1 MLHLLK
7 VARLHTLIAVASVS
21 LLCPAARAD
30 AELGQAAPS
39 LRFMAGDVAFY
50 STMLRNREQVEAIGR
65 SKAWATLKN
74 LPLVRALWHKLTL
87 EIEKPGTPINSFWQ
101 FYQLPENRQMVELLA
116 DMGSEEIFICGDH
129 DWVGASGLAME
140 LLGAARFG
148 PALLQLTGQARG
160 LDPAKLQGATVL
172 NTLSENLD
180 RIKVPELTI
189 GFKVSDAARAE
200 AQLARLE
207 KLAQGFVQS
216 NAQLQGRLKR
226 HKVAGGDFLTLT
238 LDGSMVPW
246 EQVPFERFETEPG
259 QFDKL
264 REKLTSL
271 KFGLSM
277 GIREGYVLICLD
289 GTGHPAARFGRGSK
303 LADRPEFKRL
313 TPFAS
318 RRITSIGYVSQAMR
332 AELGTKK
339 KDVDDWIATANKYLN
354 DAGLPEEVRARAR
367 KDLKELA
374 KDVKSLIPE
383 IGASL
388 SFSFLTDRGQESYSF
403 EWGEHPSVD
412 SSKPLSLLG
421 HCGGNPILALVGRS
435 KYTPQNYR
443 LLVKWLKVAYGYVDE
458 FVIPRLDD
466 DKREQYERFSKI
478 AFPLLQRLDRTTAER
493 LLPALADGQAGLVL
507 DAKIRSKQWIR
518 GIPASDEALPMLEP
532 AIIFGVS
539 DAALL
544 KQAMS
549 DYRSIVNDAL
559 TQVREAVPIIPAFEI
574 PEPKT
579 MKVKSGTLYFY
590 PLPQFIGLDPQ
601 IVPNAGLSA
610 HVAALTI
617 SKQHSERLLS
627 RTPLYVSG
635 GPLADANRPLAG
647 AFYCDWPG
655 FVDAVTPW
663 VDFGLHAA
671 GPKPLAGLLD
681 ESEEGSGKGEN
692 EGEGLRKQVHA
703 FLSVLKVLRGG
714 TSAAYLEDGILV
726 THSETVF
733 KDL

>member
-1 MLHLLK
+1 
-7 VARLHTLIAVASVS
+7 
-21 LLCPAARAD
+21 
-30 AELGQAAPS
+30 
-39 LRFMAGDVAFY
+39 
-50 STMLRNREQVEAIGR
+50 
-65 SKAWATLKN
+65 
-74 LPLVRALWHKLTL
+74 
-87 EIEKPGTPINSFWQ
+87 
-101 FYQLPENRQMVELLA
+101 
-116 DMGSEEIFICGDH
+116 
-129 DWVGASGLAME
+129 
-140 LLGAARFG
+140 
-148 PALLQLTGQARG
+148 
-160 LDPAKLQGATVL
+160 
-172 NTLSENLD
+172 
-180 RIKVPELTI
+180 
-189 GFKVSDAARAE
+189 
-200 AQLARLE
+200 
-207 KLAQGFVQS
+207 
-216 NAQLQGRLKR
+216 
-226 HKVAGGDFLTLT
+226 
-238 LDGSMVPW
+238 
-246 EQVPFERFETEPG
+246 
-259 QFDKL
+259 
-264 REKLTSL
+264 
-271 KFGLSM
+271 
-277 GIREGYVLICLD
+277 
-289 GTGHPAARFGRGSK
+289 
-303 LADRPEFKRL
+303 
-313 TPFAS
+313 
-318 RRITSIGYVSQAMR
+318 
-332 AELGTKK
+332 
-339 KDVDDWIATANKYLN
+339 VDDWITTANKYLN
-354 DAGLPEEVRARAR
+354 DAGLPEDVRGRAR
-367 KDLKELA
+367 KDMNELA
-374 KDVKSLIPE
+374 KDVKTLIPE

-412 SSKPLSLLG
+412 ASKPLSLLG
-421 HCGGNPILALVGRS
+421 HCGGNPILAVAGRS

-458 FVIPRLDD
+458 FVVPRLDD

-478 AFPLLQRLDRTTAER
+478 AFPLLRRLDKTTGER
-493 LLPALADGQAGLVL
+493 LLPALADGQVGFVL
-507 DAKIRSKQWIR
+507 DAKIGSKQWIR

-549 DYRSIVNDAL
+549 DYRSIVNDAIM
-559 TQVREAVPIIPAFEI
+559 QVRETIPIVPAFEI

-627 RTPLYVSG
+627 RTALPVSG

-647 AFYCDWPG
+647 AFYLDWPG

-663 VDFGLHAA
+663 VDFGLQMA

-681 ESEEGSGKGEN
+681 ESADASGKGEN

-703 FLSVLKVLRGG
+703 FLSVLKALRESSGG
-714 TSAAYLEDGILV
+714 TYLEDGILV

>member
-1 MLHLLK
+1 MFQLLK
-7 VARLHTLIAVASVS
+7 TARLHALIALASAS
-21 LLCPAARAD
+21 LLCPATRAD
-30 AELGQAAPS
+30 ADLAQTAPS
-39 LRFMAGDVAFY
+39 LRSVPGDVAFY

-74 LPLVRALWHKLTL
+74 LPLVQALWHKLTL
-87 EIEKPGTPINSFWQ
+87 EIEKPGSPVNSFWQ
-101 FYQLPENRQMVELLA
+101 FYQLPENRQLVELLA
-116 DMGSEEIFICGDH
+116 DMGSEEVFICGAH
-129 DWVGASGLAME
+129 DWVDASGLAME

-160 LDPAKLQGATVL
+160 LDPAKIQGATVL
-172 NTLSENLD
+172 NTLSENLN
-180 RIKVPELTI
+180 RIKIPELII
-189 GFKVSDAARAE
+189 GFKVTDASRAE
-200 AQLARLE
+200 AQLTRLE
-207 KLAQGFVQS
+207 KFAQGLVQS

-226 HKVAGGDFLTLT
+226 HKVAGGDFLTLR

-246 EQVPFERFETEPG
+246 EQVPFDRFETEPG

-264 REKLTSL
+264 RDKLASL
-271 KFGLSM
+271 KLGISV
-277 GIREGYVLICLD
+277 GIRDGYVLVCLD

-303 LADRPEFKRL
+303 LAERPEFKRL
-313 TPFAS
+313 SPFAS
-318 RRITSIGYVSQAMR
+318 RRITSIGYVSQAVR

-339 KDVDDWIATANKYLN
+339 KDVDAWITTANKYLN

-367 KDLKELA
+367 KDLNELA

-383 IGASL
+383 TGASL

-403 EWGEHPSVD
+403 DWGEHPSVD
-412 SSKPLSLLG
+412 SSKPLSLLN
-421 HCGGNPILALVGRS
+421 HCGGNPILAAVGRA
-435 KYTPQNYR
+435 KYAPQNYR
-443 LLVKWLKVAYGYVDE
+443 LVVKWLKVAYGYVDE
-458 FVIPRLDD
+458 FVVPRLDD

-478 AFPLLQRLDRTTAER
+478 AFPLLRRVDKTTSER
-493 LLPALADGQAGLVL
+493 LLQALADGQTGFVL

-518 GIPASDEALPMLEP
+518 GIPASDEELPMLEP
-532 AIIFGVS
+532 AIVLGVS
-539 DAALL
+539 DATLL
-544 KQAMS
+544 KQAMT
-549 DYRSIVNDAL
+549 DYRSIINDAIA
-559 TQVREAVPIIPAFEI
+559 QIRETVPIVPAFEI

-579 MKVKSGTLYFY
+579 MKVKSGTIYFY

-627 RTPLYVSG
+627 RTPLNVSS
-635 GPLADANRPLAG
+635 GPLAVANRPLAG
-647 AFYCDWPG
+647 AFYLDWPEL
-655 FVDAVTPW
+655 VDSVTPW

-681 ESEEGSGKGEN
+681 EPEDGKGKGEN

-703 FLSVLKVLRGG
+703 LLSVLKTFRGE